1 MRIVRPPPR
10 IRYEPRLKR
19 TLCSCRCDSYSVQL
33 SSGMVGKKLHRSNS
47 SIPSDSWVISISPTR
62 ITLLAMLASDSGMCC
77 RSAAVCRDSTTPG
90 SIALRDRP
98 PAPGSSAGDRR
109 EVTSVWVELAGL
121 YANVSARHVTPE
133 WCALQAVA
141 GLGPRRPRRAY
152 ELRSG
157 AMLSRE
163 DNELLCRVGPGT
175 PMGDL
180 MRQYWVPAALSGAL
194 PARDLEPTML
204 ADSSVQIYQRECN
217 WVQALEGDI
226 DTCHTVF
233 LHLGS
238 VGVNEVASGTWA
250 HHALSDRAPRY
261 AVADMDFGVMYGAY
275 RPAEAD
281 TEYWRIANFLFPFYA
296 MVPTGVM
303 GLEVRVRAWVPMD
316 DEHTLAISIARS
328 AQGTRTAGRQVVRPP
343 ETRPNTTDWYGRFR
357 CVANQGNDYLI
368 DRAAQKTTSYTG
380 IDSIFLQDQAATQRI
395 GPIYDRTNEDLGTSD
410 QMIIR
415 TRKRLIDAARALRD
429 TGKVPP
435 GVDDPGVYGVR
446 ARGAVLPRGADW
458 IEATRA
464 LRKAGVEHPGLTRAV
479 LGGLPAV

>member
-1 MRIVRPPPR
+1 
-10 IRYEPRLKR
+10 
-19 TLCSCRCDSYSVQL
+19 
-33 SSGMVGKKLHRSNS
+33 
-47 SIPSDSWVISISPTR
+47 
-62 ITLLAMLASDSGMCC
+62 
-77 RSAAVCRDSTTPG
+77 
-90 SIALRDRP
+90 
-98 PAPGSSAGDRR
+98 
-109 EVTSVWVELAGL
+109 
-121 YANVSARHVTPE
+121 
-133 WCALQAVA
+133 
-141 GLGPRRPRRAY
+141 
-152 ELRSG
+152 
-157 AMLSRE
+157 MLSRE

-180 MRQYWVPAALSGAL
+180 MRQYWVPAALSTEL
-194 PARDLEPTML
+194 PARDGAPLRVRLLGENLIAFRATSGAVGLVRDSCPHRGASLFYGRNEGDGLRCVYHGWKFDVAGRCVDMPNEPAESNFRGKVRAVANPCLERAGLVWAYLGPRETPPPLPDLEPAKL
-204 ADSSVQIYQRECN
+204 ADASVQVYQRECN

-238 VGVNEVASGTWA
+238 VSADEATPGTWA
-250 HHALSDRAPRY
+250 RYALSDRAPRY

-296 MVPTGVM
+296 MVPTGVL

-328 AQGTRTAGRQVVRPP
+328 PQGTRTAGRQVVRPP
-343 ETRPNTTDWYGRFR
+343 GTLPNTTDWYGRFR

-380 IDSIFLQDQAATQRI
+380 IDSIFLQDQAVTESM
-395 GPIYDRTNEDLGTSD
+395 GPIYDRTNERLGTSD

-435 GVDDPGVYGVR
+435 GVDDPGVYAVR
-446 ARGAVLPRGADW
+446 SGGALLPRGADW
-458 IEATRA
+458 IEATRE

>member
-1 MRIVRPPPR
+1 
-10 IRYEPRLKR
+10 
-19 TLCSCRCDSYSVQL
+19 
-33 SSGMVGKKLHRSNS
+33 
-47 SIPSDSWVISISPTR
+47 
-62 ITLLAMLASDSGMCC
+62 
-77 RSAAVCRDSTTPG
+77 
-90 SIALRDRP
+90 
-98 PAPGSSAGDRR
+98 
-109 EVTSVWVELAGL
+109 
-121 YANVSARHVTPE
+121 
-133 WCALQAVA
+133 
-141 GLGPRRPRRAY
+141 
-152 ELRSG
+152 
-157 AMLSRE
+157 MLSRE

-180 MRQYWVPAALSGAL
+180 MRQYWVPAALSSEL
-194 PARDLEPTML
+194 PARDGAPLRVRLLGENLIAFRATSGAVGLVHGNCPHRGASLFYGRNEQEGLRCVYHGWKFDVTGRCVDMPNEPAESNFRGKVRAVAYPCVERAGLVWAYLGPRETPPPLPDLEPTML
-204 ADSSVQIYQRECN
+204 TDSSVQIYQRECN

-238 VGVNEVASGTWA
+238 VSADEAKPGTWA
-250 HHALSDRAPRY
+250 NYSLSDRAPRY
-261 AVADMDFGVMYGAY
+261 AVADVDFGVMYGAY

-296 MVPTGVM
+296 MVPTGVL
-303 GLEVRVRAWVPMD
+303 GLEVRVRAWVPID

-328 AQGTRTAGRQVVRPP
+328 PQGTRTAGRQVVRPP
-343 ETRPNTTDWYGRFR
+343 ETLPNTTDWYGRFR

-380 IDSIFLQDQAATQRI
+380 IDSIFLQDQAVTESM
-395 GPIYDRTNEDLGTSD
+395 GPIYDRTNERLGTSD

-435 GVDDPGVYGVR
+435 GVDDPGVYAVR
-446 ARGAVLPRGADW
+446 SGGTVLQRGAAW
-458 IEATRA
+458 IEATRE
-464 LRKAGVEHPGLTRAV
+464 LRRAGVEHPGLTRAV